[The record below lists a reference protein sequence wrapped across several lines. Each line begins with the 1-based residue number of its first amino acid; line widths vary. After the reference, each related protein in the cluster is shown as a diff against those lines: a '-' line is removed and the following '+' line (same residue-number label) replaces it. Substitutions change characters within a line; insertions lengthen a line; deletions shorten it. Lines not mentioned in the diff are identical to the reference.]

1 MLRAHRPGDPRE
13 SLSVSIMAA
22 ELERLDRPFDQEADL
37 THVTASAIVVGDRGI
52 VLHRHRRLHRWLQPG
67 GHLEPGESPAEA
79 VDPGMRRGDRPG
91 GDPSAGRT
99 DADPRGRTP
108 GGPGSCAPGPSLSA
122 VGARPPIRPPGPGR
136 ARRWPGSPGR
146 RRQALA
152 DDALAGALRSARR
165 LIGSSPEWRV
175 ANRSDQRSGS
185 AERWPSRS
193 TR

>member
-1 MLRAHRPGDPRE
+1 MEDLWAVLRAHQPGDPRE

-37 THVTASAIVVGDRGI
+37 THVTASAIVVGEPGI

-79 VDPGMRRGDRPG
+79 AIRETVEETGLDVAHPQAGPTMIHVDVHRAAKDHVHLDLRYLLWAPDH
-91 GDPSAGRT
+91 DPN
-99 DADPRGRTP
+99 
-108 GGPGSCAPGPSLSA
+108 
-122 VGARPPIRPPGPGR
+122 PGPGESQEV
-136 ARRWPGSPGR
+136 AWFTWEEG
-146 RRQALA
+146 QALA

-185 AERWPSRS
+185 AER
-193 TR
+193 